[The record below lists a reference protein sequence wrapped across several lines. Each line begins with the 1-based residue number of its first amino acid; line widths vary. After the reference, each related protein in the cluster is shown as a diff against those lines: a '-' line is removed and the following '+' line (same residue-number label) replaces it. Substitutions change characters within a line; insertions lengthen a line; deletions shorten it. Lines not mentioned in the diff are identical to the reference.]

1 MTDVTKPAPEE
12 KPGAERRALVAI
24 GVVALLA
31 VQVFLV
37 VAFLDARGRISD
49 LEAELDTV
57 QGEVWTVQRDMTG
70 LQETLAAVQND
81 LVAVSSTAPA
91 DPTGQQSSAQP
102 TTTIETFSGA
112 EYYSGTTLTVDPAD
126 GKARAYLVWS
136 HWCPYCQQELPE
148 VQEWYAANAASYPD
162 TELVSIHTFER
173 EDGSNPLVPYLDDSQ
188 FDFPVLLDD
197 EPYALALQVG
207 NTGSVPYWIF
217 TDGDGNIVGQQAGG
231 GLAPNLDEVF
241 AQLQALASGS

>member
-1 MTDVTKPAPEE
+1 MTDITKPEPAE
-12 KPGAERRALVAI
+12 KPGAERRALIAI
-24 GVVALLA
+24 GLVALLA
-31 VQVFLV
+31 VQIFLV

-70 LQETLAAVQND
+70 LQETLAAVQSD
-81 LVAVSSTAPA
+81 LIAASSTA
-91 DPTGQQSSAQP
+91 DPTDQQSTAQP
-102 TTTIETFSGA
+102 TTAIGTFSGP
-112 EYYSGTTLTVDPAD
+112 EYYTGATLTIDPGD

-136 HWCPYCQQELPE
+136 HWCPYCQQELPA
-148 VQEWYAANAASYPD
+148 VQDWYSANAANYPN

-173 EDGSNPLVPYLDDSQ
+173 TDGSNPLVPYLDDSQ
-188 FDFPVLLDD
+188 FGFPVLLDD
-197 EPYALALQVG
+197 ESYALALQVG

-241 AQLQALASGS
+241 TQLEALATGS